1 MVILA
6 TKQQHIYITM
16 ESTHTV
22 TIRYGLTNSITRS
35 FSPDTRVSDILSDT
49 GVLAALSAPESV
61 SAVSN
66 GQTLNRDAYINNYD
80 TITLEQQ
87 ASSKA

>member
-1 MVILA
+1 
-6 TKQQHIYITM
+6 M
-16 ESTHTV
+16 ENNTHTL

-35 FSPDTRVSDILSDT
+35 FSTDTRVADILSDT
-49 GVLAALSAPESV
+49 SVLAALSAPESV

-66 GQTLNRDAYINNYD
+66 GQTLNRDAYVNNYD

>member
-1 MVILA
+1 MVKLA
-6 TKQQHIYITM
+6 TKQHIYIM
-16 ESTHTV
+16 EQHTL

-35 FSPDTRVSDILSDT
+35 FSPDTRVADILSDT
-49 GVLAALSAPESV
+49 SVLAALSAPESV

-66 GQTLNRDAYINNYD
+66 GQTLNRDAYVNNYD

>member
-1 MVILA
+1 MVKLA
-6 TKQQHIYITM
+6 TEQHIYIM
-16 ESTHTV
+16 EHHTL

-35 FSPDTRVSDILSDT
+35 FSPDTRVADILSDT
-49 GVLAALSAPESV
+49 SVLAALSAPESV

-66 GQTLNRDAYINNYD
+66 GQTLNRDAYVNNYD